1 MAPARFPPRTAF
13 FPFPV
18 SVFGVETAPAM
29 TADPSIQRNPNLRN
43 VAIIAHVDHGKTTL
57 VDAILRQLRVAQ
69 GEAAAQD
76 CILDSNALERER
88 GITIL
93 AKNVSVRYQ
102 GVKVNIIDTPGHA
115 DFGGQVER
123 VLNMA
128 DGVLLL
134 VDAAEGPMP
143 QTRFVLDKAI
153 RLGLKPVVVLNKIDK
168 PAERHD
174 EVLNEIFDLFVELDA
189 SSEQLDFPV
198 LYAAGRDGW
207 AVLDLDKDERTSI
220 FPLLD
225 TILETIPGPPVL
237 EGPLQLQVSTID
249 YSDYTGRIGIGRVH
263 RGTLELDQP
272 LALVK
277 QSGEVLPCKIRA
289 IHTFEGLGQQ
299 EVARVECG
307 DICAVHGVEGV
318 DIGDTLAPPAHP
330 EPLPPI
336 HLDAPTISMIF
347 RINDSPGFGS
357 SGKYLTSRHIRERL
371 HKAVQGDVALS
382 YEELG
387 ESSFKVSGRGV
398 LHLAVLIE
406 TMRREGYELTISRPR
421 SIVRTIDGVKC
432 EPVETLVVDVPDALT
447 GPVIEAVG
455 KRQGIMARM
464 HAANGRTTME
474 FTISTADLIGLRTK
488 LVTATAGEAIIN
500 HRFLRYEPQKADM
513 SQRTNGVLIS
523 METGRAATYALDG
536 LQDRGYFFVEPGEW
550 VYEGQIVGEHCKET
564 DVVVNVQR
572 GKKLTNIR
580 AAGADRKLFVAPAVK
595 LSIEEALEYIND
607 DELVEVTPDAI
618 RLRKYFLSDL
628 ERRRNR
634 DHDWT
639 REG

>member
-1 MAPARFPPRTAF
+1 MSENTP
-13 FPFPV
+13 
-18 SVFGVETAPAM
+18 
-29 TADPSIQRNPNLRN
+29 IQRNPAIRN
-43 VAIIAHVDHGKTTL
+43 IAIIAHVDHGKTTL

-69 GEAAAQD
+69 GETAAQN
-76 CILDSNALERER
+76 CILDSNAIERER

-93 AKNVSVRYQ
+93 AKNVSVRYHD
-102 GVKVNIIDTPGHA
+102 VKINIIDTPGHA

-134 VDAAEGPMP
+134 VDASEGPMP

-153 RLGLKPVVVLNKIDK
+153 RLGLKPIVILNKIDK

-189 SSEQLDFPV
+189 STDQLDFPI

-207 AVLDLDKDERTSI
+207 AVTDLDNEPRNSI
-220 FPLLD
+220 FPVLD
-225 TILETIPGPPVL
+225 TILSAIPGPPVL
-237 EGPLQLQVSTID
+237 DGPLQLQVTTLD

-263 RGTLELDQP
+263 RGTLDLRRP
-272 LALVK
+272 VVLVK
-277 QSGEVLPCKIRA
+277 QSDGEPRPCKIRA

-299 EVARVECG
+299 EAETVQCG
-307 DICAVHGVEGV
+307 DLCAVHGIEDV
-318 DIGDTLAPPAHP
+318 DIGDTLADPEHP
-330 EPLPPI
+330 DPLPPI
-336 HLDAPTISMIF
+336 QLDAPTISMMF

-371 HKAVQGDVALS
+371 HREVQRDVALS
-382 YEELG
+382 FEEVG
-387 ESSFKVSGRGV
+387 EGSFKVSGRGV
-398 LHLAVLIE
+398 LHLSVLIE
-406 TMRREGYELTISRPR
+406 SMRREGYELTISRPR
-421 SIVRTIDGVKC
+421 IIVRTIDGVRH

-447 GPVIEAVG
+447 GPVIECVG
-455 KRQGIMARM
+455 KRQGIMSRM
-464 HAANGRTTME
+464 HAANGRTSME
-474 FTISTADLIGLRTK
+474 FVISTAGLIGLRTK
-488 LVTATAGEAIIN
+488 IVTATAGEAIIN
-500 HRFLRYEPQKADM
+500 HRFLRYDPMKEDT
-513 SQRTNGVLIS
+513 SQRSNGVLIS
-523 METGRAATYALDG
+523 METGRAAAYALDG
-536 LQDRGYFFVEPGEW
+536 LQDRGFFFVDPGEW
-550 VYEGQIVGEHCKET
+550 CYEGQIVGEHCKEN

-580 AAGADRKLFVAPAVK
+580 AAGADRKLFVAPAVR
-595 LSIEEALEYIND
+595 LSLEEALEYIND

-618 RLRKYFLSDL
+618 RLRKYFLTDL

-639 REG
+639 RQA